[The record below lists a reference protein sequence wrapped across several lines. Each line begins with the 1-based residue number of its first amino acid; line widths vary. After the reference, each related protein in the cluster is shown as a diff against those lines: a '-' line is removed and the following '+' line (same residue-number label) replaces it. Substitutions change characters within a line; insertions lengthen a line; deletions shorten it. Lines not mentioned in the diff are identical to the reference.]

1 MSGSM
6 VKLPGNT
13 MERARSRKDCKME
26 SFEQLSKQYEPMIHK
41 IIRSLHIY
49 KNKENYFHIGL
60 IGLWEAKEAF
70 NPEKGEFTNYAYTFI
85 KGQILN
91 EMNRNNRSEERSV
104 YPKEE
109 YWETVE
115 ETNAVQPLEIEFLLS
130 YCQVLTEKETK
141 WVIYTCVDFL
151 SVREI
156 AEKENVSV
164 SAVKQWRNGAK
175 KKLKEQLI
183 EIID

>member
-1 MSGSM
+1 MECFE
-6 VKLPGNT
+6 KL
-13 MERARSRKDCKME
+13 A
-26 SFEQLSKQYEPMIHK
+26 KQYEPMIHK

-49 KNKENYFHIGL
+49 KNKEDYFHIGL
-60 IGLWEAKEAF
+60 VGLWEAAESF
-70 NPEKGEFTNYAYTFI
+70 DPEKGEFANYAYTFI

-91 EMNRNNRSEERSV
+91 EMNRDNRREQRSV

-115 ETNAVQPLEIEFLLS
+115 EMNASQPLEIEFLLS
-130 YCQVLTEKETK
+130 YCQNLTEKETK
-141 WVIYTCVDFL
+141 WVIYNCVDFL

-164 SAVKQWRNGAK
+164 SAVKQWRTGAK
-175 KKLKEQLI
+175 KKLKEQLF
-183 EIID
+183 EIVD

>member
-1 MSGSM
+1 
-6 VKLPGNT
+6 

-49 KNKENYFHIGL
+49 KNKEDYFHIGL
-60 IGLWEAKEAF
+60 VGLWEAAEAF
-70 NPEKGEFTNYAYTFI
+70 DPAKGEFTNYAYTFI

-91 EMNRNNRSEERSV
+91 EMNRNNRREGRSV

-109 YWETVE
+109 FWETVE
-115 ETNAVQPLEIEFLLS
+115 ETSADQPLEIEILLS
-130 YCQVLTEKETK
+130 YCQDLTEKETK
-141 WVIYTCVDFL
+141 WVIYTCLDFL
-151 SVREI
+151 SVKEI
-156 AEKENVSV
+156 ADKENVSV
-164 SAVKQWRNGAK
+164 SAVKHWRMGAK
-175 KKLKEQLI
+175 KKLKDQML